1 MNQILYHEKENIINN
16 KKRSKN
22 KFKFLLYMSAFSII
36 CITSYFLYS
45 SYVTRQKEKLSKYL
59 LNSFNLERLY
69 SQSQEYV
76 TVELNANENFFVIG
90 IIEIPKIDIEYPIL
104 SDTTDE
110 FLKIAP
116 CRFYGPYPNKEGNMC
131 IAGHNY
137 DDNRFFSN
145 LNKLDIGDTINIYD
159 SNSNSISYEVY
170 EKHEISERDTACTSQ
185 GTNGK
190 KEITLVTCNNA
201 NKNRLI
207 VKAKAFE

>member
-1 MNQILYHEKENIINN
+1 MNQILYSEHKNIIDN
-16 KKRSKN
+16 KKRSKK
-22 KFKFLLYMSAFSII
+22 KFRFLLYISAFSIF
-36 CITSYFLYS
+36 CIASYFLYS
-45 SYVTRQKEKLSKYL
+45 SYVTKQKEKLSKDL

-69 SQSQEYV
+69 SQSQEYI
-76 TVELNANENFFVIG
+76 TVELSANENFFVIG
-90 IIEIPKIDIEYPIL
+90 IIEIPKINIEYPIL

-170 EKHEISERDTACTSQ
+170 KKYEAYENDTSCTSQ

-190 KEITLVTCNNA
+190 KEITLVTCNNV